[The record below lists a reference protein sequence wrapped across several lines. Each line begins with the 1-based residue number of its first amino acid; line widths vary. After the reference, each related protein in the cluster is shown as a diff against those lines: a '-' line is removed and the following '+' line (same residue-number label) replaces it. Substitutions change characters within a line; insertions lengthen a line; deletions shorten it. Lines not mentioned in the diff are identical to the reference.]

1 MNRTPL
7 APRRL
12 LSALA
17 VSLLVAGLAPAVA
30 SAAPATSAAPSAS
43 QGHKKHKMKVDAKV
57 AKSRIKAGETTQVRG
72 NLTDLT
78 PNESF
83 GAITAEPVVVQR
95 LQGSTWV
102 DVADGTCSPDGA
114 FVLDLSFS
122 LHASLSLRVFHPET
136 DLYVSAYS
144 SIFALVVL

>member
-1 MNRTPL
+1 MNSTSL
-7 APRRL
+7 GPRRF

-30 SAAPATSAAPSAS
+30 SAAPTLPSAS

-57 AKSRIKAGETTQVRG
+57 DKNRIKAGETTKVRG

-78 PNESF
+78 PNDAF
-83 GAITAEPVVVQR
+83 AGNAEPIVVQR
-95 LQGSTWV
+95 LQGSAWI
-102 DVADGTCSPDGA
+102 DVADGTCRPNGA
-114 FVLDLSFS
+114 FVLNLSFS
-122 LHASLSLRVFHPET
+122 VRASLSLRVFHPET

-144 SIFALVVL
+144 SIFSLVIL